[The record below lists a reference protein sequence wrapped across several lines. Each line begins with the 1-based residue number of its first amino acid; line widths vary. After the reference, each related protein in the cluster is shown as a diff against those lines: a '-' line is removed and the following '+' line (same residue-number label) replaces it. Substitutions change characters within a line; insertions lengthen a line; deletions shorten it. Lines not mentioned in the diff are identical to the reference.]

1 MIMHKTY
8 TLGKWQQCR
17 IPKFDICLRTIHFF
31 FEYLDAALIIFFIP
45 FDMVRC
51 MMKYATRWSN
61 ASGIHKIYESSNGSS
76 EKPMKSLIATP
87 NTAWCKQD

>member
-1 MIMHKTY
+1 MDNCNSHDYQNMK
-8 TLGKWQQCR
+8 L
-17 IPKFDICLRTIHFF
+17 
-31 FEYLDAALIIFFIP
+31 YLDAELIILIIIP

-61 ASGIHKIYESSNGSS
+61 ASGIHKIHKSSNGSS

-87 NTAWCKQD
+87 NTARCKQD